1 MLLKNIGGIT
11 YDAST
16 KINVGRDMTPFR
28 IIKEQR
34 RSY

>member
-16 KINVGRDMTPFR
+16 KINVSRVMTPFR
-28 IIKEQR
+28 IIKEQK